1 MTRAMLYAKRYD
13 KVVAA
18 ADKVKELGYSLISN
32 YADVFNGNN
41 SEVILEYVFNYSD
54 NVTHSFD
61 YYYSGR
67 RLHHQGCFR
76 RRFRH
81 ADTGDCGVL

>member
-61 YYYSGR
+61 YYYSGS
-67 RLHHQGCFR
+67 R
-76 RRFRH
+76 RRTQGRIR
-81 ADTGDCGVL
+81 